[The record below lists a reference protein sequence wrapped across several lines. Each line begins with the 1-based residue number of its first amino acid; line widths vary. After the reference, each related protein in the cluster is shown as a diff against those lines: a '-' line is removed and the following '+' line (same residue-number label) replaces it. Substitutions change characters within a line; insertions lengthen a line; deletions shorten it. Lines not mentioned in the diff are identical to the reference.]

1 MLISLLGFTYHHSYS
16 SYLENCASTEKGRR
30 GGRGAGKGAQNQKGA
45 ETARKG
51 VSYLYLLALD
61 IIRGVG
67 AATLAD
73 LIPPPGRPHFSKY
86 LGHPWSED
94 LFVK

>member
-1 MLISLLGFTYHHSYS
+1 MLISLLGFTYHHLLFLLGKLRKYR
-16 SYLENCASTEKGRR
+16 KGEE
-30 GGRGAGKGAQNQKGA
+30 GWYRGAGKGAQNQKGA